1 MERFK
6 DRVALVT
13 GAGSGIGRAAAE
25 RLASEGAAVFCADL
39 DGEAAAATAEALVAG
54 GATAQSGRFDVS
66 READAQDCVAA
77 CVNGLG
83 SLFSLVHMAGV
94 LRFER
99 THETALESW
108 QQIIDINLTGTF
120 NMCKAALP
128 HLLHSGG
135 NIVNA
140 ASTAALTG
148 LHWGAAYSAS
158 KGGVLAL
165 TRSIAVEYAREG
177 VRANCVCPGDIKT
190 AMTAAPRMPDVPS
203 REQLIRISALDGP
216 RGPEV
221 VAGVIAML
229 ASDDASH
236 ITGEYVRV
244 DGGTLS

>member
-1 MERFK
+1 MERFT

-25 RLASEGAAVFCADL
+25 RLASEGAAVFCVDL
-39 DGEAAAATAEALVAG
+39 DGDAAAATAETLRSR
-54 GATAQSGRFDVS
+54 GATARSSRVDVS
-66 READAQDCVAA
+66 LESQVQDCVAA
-77 CVNGLG
+77 CVDGLG
-83 SLFSLVHMAGV
+83 SLYTLVHMAGI

-99 THETALESW
+99 THETTLESW
-108 QQIIDINLTGTF
+108 RQLIDVNLTGTF

-128 HLLHSGG
+128 HLLESRG

-165 TRSIAVEYAREG
+165 TRSIAVEYARQG

-190 AMTAAPRMPDVPS
+190 AMTAAPSMPDMPS

-229 ASDDASH
+229 ASEDASH